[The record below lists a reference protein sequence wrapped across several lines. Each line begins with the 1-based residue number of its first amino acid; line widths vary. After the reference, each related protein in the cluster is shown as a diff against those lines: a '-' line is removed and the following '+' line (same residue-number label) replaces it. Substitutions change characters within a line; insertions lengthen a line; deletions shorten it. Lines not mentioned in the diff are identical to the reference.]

1 MDRFAQILFDLGKEI
16 GTELYP
22 DENRICQIN
31 YQDEIHLQIQY
42 DETNEQLLFAS
53 FLCDVPPGKYREK
66 LLRAALRSNGEYPR
80 LGILAYSERNNQ
92 LTLFEYV
99 PAANIMSTQLF
110 QFLQNFIEKAV
121 TWKNAVEKGLP
132 LPVTP
137 PKNNKDSSMFGLKP

>member
-31 YQDEIHLQIQY
+31 YMDEIHLQIHY
-42 DETNEQLLFAS
+42 DEAIGQLLFAS

-66 LLRAALRSNGEYPR
+66 LLRAALRSNGEFPR
-80 LGILAYSERNNQ
+80 LGTLAYSERNNK

-99 PAANIMSTQLF
+99 SAANIQSAKLL
-110 QFLQNFIEKAV
+110 QFLQSFIEKAA

-137 PKNNKDSSMFGLKP
+137 PKNNKDSSMFGLQP